1 MMRKWQKS
9 NKETKIFGSAWSA
22 PIWMKTNHAF
32 NGITKLNGT
41 PGDKIHKG
49 IVNNSKYYYFCNLS
63 VVIIV
68 VISDETSYRSDN

>member
-32 NGITKLNGT
+32 KGQSARSKIFVFKLTTENINQKITIDQKMGSLAPSVRALELNQ
-41 PGDKIHKG
+41 
-49 IVNNSKYYYFCNLS
+49 
-63 VVIIV
+63 
-68 VISDETSYRSDN
+68 